1 MAKQR
6 KSPGETGQPYALDQK
21 VTNHGKAWLFLLM
34 VLLLFGL
41 AQCVL
46 PLRTG
51 VQIGADEGFELAKV
65 TLCAHGHSLYSE
77 VWNDQPPLH
86 TFLVTQVVKHLSCSV
101 LAARLVTTGF
111 TVVLLGSLFFLIH
124 RLAGLMVAATTVF
137 LLRYGHP
144 NNSLAGGGA
153 AEAVL
158 VRWHVGGGGGGGIR
172 PLSARNRHFE

>member
-1 MAKQR
+1 MAMQR
-6 KSPGETGQPYALDQK
+6 KSPGETGQLAAVEKKSMD
-21 VTNHGKAWLFLLM
+21 HGKPLLCLS
-34 VLLLFGL
+34 VLLLLFGL

-46 PLRTG
+46 PLRTA
-51 VQIGADEGFELAKV
+51 VQIGADEGFEFAKV
-65 TLCAHGHSLYSE
+65 TLCAHGHELYTE

-86 TFLVTQVVKHLSCSV
+86 TFLVTQVVKHVSYSV

-124 RLAGLMVAATTVF
+124 RLAGLLVAATTVF

-144 NNSLAGGGA
+144 HDSLAGRGA
-153 AEAVL
+153 AETVL

-172 PLSARNRHFE
+172 PVPARNRHFE